1 MFSNDAYVPME
12 VLSNT
17 YFPIYMSLDN
27 FPFTTKGL
35 KIDEI
40 DKN

>member
-27 FPFTTKGL
+27 FTLTPQGL

-40 DKN
+40 NKN